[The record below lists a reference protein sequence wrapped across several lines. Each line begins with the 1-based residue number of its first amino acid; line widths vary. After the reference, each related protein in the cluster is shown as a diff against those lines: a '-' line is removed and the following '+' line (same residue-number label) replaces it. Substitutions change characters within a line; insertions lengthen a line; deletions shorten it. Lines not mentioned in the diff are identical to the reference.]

1 MPAPKRLPAA
11 FYATAGGN
19 EPVREWLLDLDSE
32 SRRTIGTDI
41 ATVEFGWPVGMP
53 LTRSLGRGLH
63 EIRSRISGGRIA
75 RVIFLIHDNRL
86 VLLHGFVKKTEKT
99 PKSDMDI
106 ARRRARGIAHG

>member
-1 MPAPKRLPAA
+1 MSALKRLPAA

-19 EPVREWLLDLDSE
+19 EPVRQWLLDLDSE

-53 LTRSLGRGLH
+53 LTRSLGGGLR

-75 RVIFLIHDNRL
+75 RVIFVIRDDRL
-86 VLLHGFVKKTEKT
+86 VLLHGFVKKTEKA
-99 PKSDMDI
+99 PRRELEI
-106 ARRRARGIAHG
+106 ARRRAREIVRG

>member
-1 MPAPKRLPAA
+1 MSAPKRFPAA

-19 EPVREWLLDLDSE
+19 EPVREWLLELDGE
-32 SRRTIGTDI
+32 SRRTIGIDI

-75 RVIFLIHDNRL
+75 RVIFLIHGNRL
-86 VLLHGFVKKTEKT
+86 VLLHGFVK
-99 PKSDMDI
+99 
-106 ARRRARGIAHG
+106 RRRRSPSPRG

>member
-1 MPAPKRLPAA
+1 MPTLKRLPAA
-11 FYATAGGN
+11 FYATAGGS
-19 EPVREWLLDLDSE
+19 EPVRQWLLDLDDE

-86 VLLHGFVKKTEKT
+86 VLLHGFLKKAKET
-99 PKSDMDI
+99 PKPDMDI
-106 ARRRARGIAHG
+106 ARRRAREIVHG